1 MGGRGGVDSVRM
13 YRDDQARSDVLALD
27 WSVDVQVVATGMV
40 RRLTIS

>member
-1 MGGRGGVDSVRM
+1 M